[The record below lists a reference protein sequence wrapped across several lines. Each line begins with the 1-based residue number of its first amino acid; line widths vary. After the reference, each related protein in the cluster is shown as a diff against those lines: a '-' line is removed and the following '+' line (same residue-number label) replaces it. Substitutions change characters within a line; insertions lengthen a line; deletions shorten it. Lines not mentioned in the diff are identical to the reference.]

1 LTTKAHN
8 REVTFAPRSDNSGF
22 QASSPFPAL
31 QLSSSVSLNSKKL
44 TSQPIHEHSSVLSGN
59 RCNGG
64 AQEGCGADQPVDSYA
79 PSCSPPGSLCCGAD
93 QPVDSYAPSCSPPGS
108 LCCGADQPVDSYAS
122 GCPSGFRSCG
132 SDNSGL
138 PFGLVPPLTPQGES
152 LLCHAPERG
161 GINNEELLSTTKSS
175 MEQRDQTKHS
185 PY

>member
-1 LTTKAHN
+1 MEIYRHRGCILTTKAHN

-64 AQEGCGADQPVDSYA
+64 AQEGCGADQPVDSYT
-79 PSCSPPGSLCCGAD
+79 
-93 QPVDSYAPSCSPPGS
+93 PSCSPPGS

-185 PY
+185 PISRSQS

>member
-1 LTTKAHN
+1 MEIYRHRGGILTTKIHN

-79 PSCSPPGSLCCGAD
+79 PSCSPPGSLCCGAFG
-93 QPVDSYAPSCSPPGS
+93 SYAPSCSPPGS
-108 LCCGADQPVDSYAS
+108 LCCGAFGSYA
-122 GCPSGFRSCG
+122 PSCSPPG
-132 SDNSGL
+132 SLCCATL
-138 PFGLVPPLTPQGES
+138 PSVEG
-152 LLCHAPERG
+152 
-161 GINNEELLSTTKSS
+161 
-175 MEQRDQTKHS
+175 
-185 PY
+185 